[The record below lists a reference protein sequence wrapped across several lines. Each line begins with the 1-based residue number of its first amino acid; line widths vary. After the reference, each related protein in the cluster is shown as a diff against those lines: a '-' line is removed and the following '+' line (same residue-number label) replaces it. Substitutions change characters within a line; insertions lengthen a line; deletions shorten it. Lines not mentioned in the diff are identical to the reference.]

1 MRQLSLELRGL
12 PLPRLGLSEWRPAIF
27 RILKITS
34 GSDYIKQQESEL
46 KVSNIKFA
54 LEMAGIALVAIV
66 VLFAVYVKMAEI
78 SVKKRK

>member
-1 MRQLSLELRGL
+1 
-12 PLPRLGLSEWRPAIF
+12 
-27 RILKITS
+27 LKITS